1 MAEPIQKAVKISSHS
16 FPKDGKKHTIIELDI
31 LKRMDISNKPIGE
44 KLYLTPSEANDLYQ
58 DLKVILN
65 FD

>member
-16 FPKDGKKHTIIELDI
+16 FPKDGKKHTIIELDFI
-31 LKRMDISNKPIGE
+31 KKLERE
-44 KLYLTPSEANDLYQ
+44 KLFLTTQEAIDLYQ

>member
-31 LKRMDISNKPIGE
+31 VKKMDNKSIGE